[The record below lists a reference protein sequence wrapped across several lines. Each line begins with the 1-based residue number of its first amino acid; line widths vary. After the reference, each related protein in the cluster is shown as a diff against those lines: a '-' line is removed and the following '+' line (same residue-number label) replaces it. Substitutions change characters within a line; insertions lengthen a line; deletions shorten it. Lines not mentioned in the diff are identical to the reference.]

1 MSGCREHKRL
11 SLLLQTSSCYFCI
24 LLNLYSEYLT
34 LRDVIFKIPTVN
46 FWEIKIYQ
54 DICKEIHAIDI
65 CLLEVIFLV
74 Y

>member
-1 MSGCREHKRL
+1 M
-11 SLLLQTSSCYFCI
+11 LLLHSTKLIFRV
-24 LLNLYSEYLT
+24 LT